1 MDLQMNQINS
11 DSWLIDIEQ
20 NFRVSAGPGA
30 GKTHWL
36 IEHIQNVLRRSKRL
50 TKGRK
55 IACIT
60 YTNIGVDTIL
70 ERLRN
75 VTDYVEV
82 STIHSFLYRH
92 VVKPYI
98 DKLSD
103 KYCIDIANINRQE
116 ELNVSHRRTGEWI
129 KNHSKKSELSHPFTE
144 KQLRKLPDNLSA
156 VKNWLQSCHCH
167 FSEDGKTLKF
177 DCNNKK
183 AFHIN
188 DEGKFTQI
196 NHETLDIL
204 KDELLTFKK
213 SYWKKGIIH
222 HDDVLF
228 FSYKIIEEYPFV
240 LEVLRKK
247 FPYFFIDE
255 FQDSNPVQVRLVENL
270 AQEEMTVGIIG
281 DRAQSIY
288 EFQGAVPEQFEK
300 FDLDNLVDFQIS
312 MNRRST
318 KKIVEILNAIRSDIN
333 QTAHRKE
340 TGEDP
345 VIFIGA
351 NKVALSRAKSICNGE
366 KVHVLSRKNVTA
378 NAIKKELKG
387 FAFTP
392 GMADKLRARDSD
404 SLRSAIVNSCI
415 NAIEL
420 ARNGNYKESIRELK
434 PYYKDSS
441 NRYHTD
447 TIVHHLMYLLNNY
460 QHYSDSSIYALYK
473 HIKSTVLPEVAKIT
487 NRGTIKDYY
496 KNKKYRDFA
505 VSVKINN
512 DRSLSKTIHNAKGDE
527 FKNVLLVLEK
537 EGKTSFLL
545 ESDLSKEEHRIRYV
559 AVSRAKDRLFISV
572 PTLEEDKR
580 KKLNNS
586 FKIIDLKS

>member
-1 MDLQMNQINS
+1 MNQINS
-11 DSWLIDIEQ
+11 DSWLLDIEQ
-20 NFRVSAGPGA
+20 NLRVSAGPGA

-36 IEHIQNVLRRSKRL
+36 IEHVQNVLRRSKRL

-60 YTNIGVDTIL
+60 YTNIGVETIL
-70 ERLRN
+70 ERLQN

-92 VVKPYI
+92 IVRPYI
-98 DKLSD
+98 EKLSD
-103 KYCIDIANINRQE
+103 EYGIDIANIDGHE
-116 ELNVSHRRTGEWI
+116 ELNVSHRRASKWI
-129 KNHSKKSELSHPFTE
+129 KNHSKKCELSHPFTE

-167 FSEDGKTLKF
+167 FNEDGNTLKF
-177 DCNNKK
+177 DCNNEK

-188 DEGKFTQI
+188 GEGEFTRI
-196 NHETLDIL
+196 NLETLDIL
-204 KDELLTFKK
+204 EDDLLTFKK
-213 SYWKKGIIH
+213 SYWKKGVIH

-228 FSYKIIEEYPFV
+228 FSYKIIEAYPFV

-270 AQEEMTVGIIG
+270 VQEETTVGIIG
-281 DRAQSIY
+281 DKAQSIY
-288 EFQGAVPEQFEK
+288 EFQGAVPEQFEE

-312 MNRRST
+312 TNRRST
-318 KKIVEILNAIRSDIN
+318 KKIVEILNAIRSDIK
-333 QTAHRKE
+333 QTAHRQE

-345 VIFIGA
+345 IIFIGA
-351 NKVALSRAKSICNGE
+351 NEVALSRAKSICNGN

-378 NAIKKELKG
+378 NAIKKELNG
-387 FAFTP
+387 FSFTP

-404 SLRSAIVNSCI
+404 GLRSAIVISCI

-420 ARNGNYKESIRELK
+420 AQNGNYKESIRELK

-441 NRYHTD
+441 NPYPTD
-447 TIVHHLMYLLNNY
+447 TIIHHLMYLLNNY
-460 QHYSDSSIYALYK
+460 QNYSDSSIYALYK

-487 NRGTIKDYY
+487 NRGTIKEYY

-505 VSVKINN
+505 VSVKVNN
-512 DRSLSKTIHNAKGDE
+512 DRSLSKTIHNSKGDE

-537 EGKTSFLL
+537 EEKISFLMD
-545 ESDLSKEEHRIRYV
+545 SDLSKEEHRIRYV
-559 AVSRAKDRLFISV
+559 AVSRAMDRLFISL
-572 PTLEEDKR
+572 PTLGEDKR
-580 KKLNNS
+580 KKLRDR
-586 FKIIDLKS
+586 FKIIDL